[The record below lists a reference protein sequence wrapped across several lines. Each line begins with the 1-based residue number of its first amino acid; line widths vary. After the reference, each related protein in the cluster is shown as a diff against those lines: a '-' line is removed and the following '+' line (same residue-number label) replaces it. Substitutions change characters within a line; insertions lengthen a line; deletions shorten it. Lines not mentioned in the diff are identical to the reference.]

1 MKTINKIIRV
11 FSHLLIYG
19 AIASFLLTGILR
31 VTMLLISQSRTY
43 LPETVPQAPAALV
56 LGAGLNRDGT
66 PGLVLQDRVRSA
78 AELYFSG
85 KVEKILM
92 SGDNSSEFYDEPGAM
107 KHFALELG
115 VPEEDITLDFAGRR
129 TYDSCYRAKAIFG
142 LDRLIVVTQAYHLPR
157 ALFLC
162 NAFDLEA
169 DGIPADDANYR
180 RSSYTFWWVREIL
193 ASVNAYWDVYISHPL
208 PVLGQPEPIF
218 PE

>member
-1 MKTINKIIRV
+1 MKILNQIVHFIV
-11 FSHLLIYG
+11 HLLIYII
-19 AIASFLLTGILR
+19 IAGFFITGILR
-31 VTMLLISQSRTY
+31 VTMLVMGQSRTY

-78 AELYFSG
+78 GELYFQG
-85 KVEKILM
+85 KVEKLLM

-107 KHFALELG
+107 KEFALELG
-115 VPEEDITLDFAGRR
+115 IPEGDIVLDFAGRR
-129 TYDSCYRAKAIFG
+129 TYDSCYRAKVIFG
-142 LDRLIVVTQAYHLPR
+142 LDNLIVVTQAFHLPR

-162 NAFDLEA
+162 NAFDIEA

-180 RSSYTFWWVREIL
+180 RSTYTFWWVREIL
-193 ASVNAYWDVYISHPL
+193 ASLKAYWDVYIGHPQ
-208 PVLGQPEPIF
+208 PILGQPEPIF

>member
-1 MKTINKIIRV
+1 MKIINKIAHLI
-11 FSHLLIYG
+11 SHFLIYSF
-19 AIASFLLTGILR
+19 IAGFLLTGILR
-31 VTMLLISQSRTY
+31 VVMLLNGQSRTY

-85 KVEKILM
+85 KVEKIVM

-107 KHFALELG
+107 KDFALDLG
-115 VPEEDITLDFAGRR
+115 IPEGDITLDFAGRR

-142 LDRLIVVTQAYHLPR
+142 LDKLIVVTQAYHLPR

-162 NAFDLEA
+162 NAFDVEA

-193 ASVNAYWDVYISHPL
+193 ATLKAYWDVYIGHPQ

>member
-43 LPETVPQAPAALV
+43 LPETVQQAPAALV